1 MLKDKLVEESKEL
14 AVEIDINNTTDDV
27 VYNTFED
34 IQNSLDEDL
43 NLKFQ
48 FELSKD

>member
-1 MLKDKLVEESKEL
+1 LLKDKLVEESKEL